1 MHLVIVLPTIG
12 FCSRERIMVKATLST
27 MLFFGLSA
35 SDISSIEAK
44 TVIYCETT
52 QILQTAQHQMIRKKN
67 QSFRM
72 ALSNGVVE
80 FGINE
85 FTGGTN
91 KFKISNY
98 LETTNWQSNYNRF
111 SISFLNGDFYFSS
124 TFPQTSTAVS
134 ARCKTY

>member
-1 MHLVIVLPTIG
+1 
-12 FCSRERIMVKATLST
+12 MVKATLST

-35 SDISSIEAK
+35 SDISSIEDK

-98 LETTNWQSNYNRF
+98 LETTNWQSSYDRF

-124 TFPQTSTAVS
+124 TFTQTSTAVS

>member
-1 MHLVIVLPTIG
+1 MHLVVVLLKPG

-27 MLFFGLSA
+27 MIFFGLSA
-35 SDISSIEAK
+35 SNISSIEAK

-52 QILQTAQHQMIRKKN
+52 QVLQTAQHQMIRQKN
-67 QSFRM
+67 ERFRM
-72 ALSNGVVE
+72 EVSNGIVE

-98 LETTNWQSNYNRF
+98 LETTNWQSNYDRF

-124 TFPQTSTAVS
+124 TFPQTSSAVS